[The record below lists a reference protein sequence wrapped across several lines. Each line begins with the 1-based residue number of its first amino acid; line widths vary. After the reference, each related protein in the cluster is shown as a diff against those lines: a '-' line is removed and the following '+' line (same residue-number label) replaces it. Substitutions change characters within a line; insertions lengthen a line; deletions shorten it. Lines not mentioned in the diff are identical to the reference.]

1 MTSRT
6 LVELTGELLGVPSRV
21 EERSK
26 QGLDAGPGGS
36 GLHSWPSASTA
47 MSLGNEMGVMEGGD
61 RGLPVVLAAPE
72 SATGLAFKI
81 LAADLAARYL
91 AAAPPT

>member
-6 LVELTGELLGVPSRV
+6 LAELTGELAGVPSRV
-21 EERSK
+21 EEESK

-47 MSLGNEMGVMEGGD
+47 MSLGNEMGGDGGSPAY
-61 RGLPVVLAAPE
+61 RRIGALVPLRQCIGYPGN
-72 SATGLAFKI
+72 SLT
-81 LAADLAARYL
+81 
-91 AAAPPT
+91 

>member
-26 QGLDAGPGGS
+26 QGLDAGPGS
-36 GLHSWPSASTA
+36 SVLPAWPSASTA
-47 MSLGNEMGVMEGGD
+47 ISLGIETGETEGTWDAG
-61 RGLPVVLAAPE
+61 GSALSYHSASASVTLATP
-72 SATGLAFKI
+72 
-81 LAADLAARYL
+81 
-91 AAAPPT
+91 

>member
-47 MSLGNEMGVMEGGD
+47 MSLGNEMGVMEGPRTTG
-61 RGLPVVLAAPE
+61 GSALSYHSASASVTLATP
-72 SATGLAFKI
+72 
-81 LAADLAARYL
+81 
-91 AAAPPT
+91 